1 MMILRYIPPL
11 RILLMRLCSET
22 EKGEEEQGIFSVVFV
37 QLANWLVTADA
48 NITDRIVKYLTRR
61 ERYAGV

>member
-48 NITDRIVKYLTRR
+48 NIADRI
-61 ERYAGV
+61 ASI